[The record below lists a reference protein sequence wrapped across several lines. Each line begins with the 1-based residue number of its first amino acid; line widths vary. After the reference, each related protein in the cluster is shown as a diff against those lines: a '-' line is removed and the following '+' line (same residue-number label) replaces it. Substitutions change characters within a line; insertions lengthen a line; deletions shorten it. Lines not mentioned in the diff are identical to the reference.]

1 MPLTSTVVSV
11 TTSAVEIAPMDPRRR
26 RVYVHNFSGSGTT
39 YIGDS
44 GVTVA
49 AGYDLAP
56 GERIELVEAHVGDVS
71 LSGAIY
77 AINSAGTN
85 TVRVL
90 AGTD

>member
-1 MPLTSTVVSV
+1 MPLTATVISV

-26 RVYVHNFSGSGTT
+26 RVYVHNFSGAGTT
-39 YIGDS
+39 YIGGA

-56 GERIELVEAHVGDVS
+56 GERIELVNAHVGDVS

-77 AINSAGTN
+77 AINSAGAN

-90 AGTD
+90 SGAD